1 MNRLLLALAL
11 LLLPTAALAEE
22 EAPAEEAPSDEAP
35 AEEAPAE
42 EEAAAPAA
50 ASTATASDPCTNAAW
65 GLPTGPTRA
74 GLIPGD
80 LGAGHRACGRKEIG
94 LSFGGGLTVDLPN
107 FYGRLAAQFALD
119 GSWMITDRFEV
130 FAELELLRVEMLITP
145 LGSTAITLGHT
156 SIGASYGVLRTKPLA
171 LAAHGRL
178 VLPTA
183 FGLYRNAAPFAFDL
197 GLAGQLEISRHI
209 AFHGDANVLFQ
220 AMAGKGP
227 AAPRAG
233 ASVVLGAE
241 FIPVPEVGIVLDLKS
256 RFGWGGEPVDM
267 LAGAIGLRFSD
278 LKRFGFTIA
287 GTIPIVGRD
296 RTAAAVELRASVRLG
311 KIARPAWSDYE
322 PKTPKNMKKA
332 KQEAASE

>member
-1 MNRLLLALAL
+1 MSRFLAL
-11 LLLPTAALAEE
+11 LLLLLPTLALAEE
-22 EAPAEEAPSDEAP
+22 ADETDATP
-35 AEEAPAE
+35 TAATDTAD
-42 EEAAAPAA
+42 AAPAA
-50 ASTATASDPCTNAAW
+50 EEASDPCTNAAW

-94 LSFGGGLTVDLPN
+94 VSFGGGLTVDLPA
-107 FYGRLAAQFALD
+107 FYGRLAAQLAVD
-119 GSWMITDRFEV
+119 GSWMITDRLEV

-156 SIGASYGVLRTKPLA
+156 SIGASYGFLRTKPLA

-197 GLAGQLEISRHI
+197 GVAGQLEINRHI
-209 AFHGDANVLFQ
+209 ALHGDANLLFQ

-227 AAPRAG
+227 AAPRLG
-233 ASVVLGAE
+233 GSVVLGAE

-256 RFGWGGEPVDM
+256 RLGWGGEPVDM

-296 RTAAAVELRASVRLG
+296 RTAAAVELRASIRIG

-322 PKTPKNMKKA
+322 PKTPKKK
-332 KQEAASE
+332 AASE